1 MLYRVFKNKCRRPSH
16 LIYILGL
23 ARFCRV
29 AKLFL
34 LISNFMSMYY
44 NIKENM
50 KTGSREFHDKY
61 NLNEAISTVQ
71 QENQHRFVN
80 IDGKATRKL
89 VISPLP

>member
-1 MLYRVFKNKCRRPSH
+1 
-16 LIYILGL
+16 
-23 ARFCRV
+23 
-29 AKLFL
+29 
-34 LISNFMSMYY
+34 MSMYY

-71 QENQHRFVN
+71 QENQQRFVN